1 MISLSSNKNFESYSN
16 RNFSFSESN
25 ESDCSV
31 FPEFPFFFKKAKE
44 LSQEDLKSQSSQC
57 INISEKE
64 NEIEENMQN
73 NLNWSKSIYL
83 EEEEEDSNSRIYLQK
98 NIHNQLNEYFNI
110 PILNKKKETNEKKI
124 ENKKPMFL
132 VKHKRG
138 RKGKPSEYK
147 KVKPTKNKKEH
158 TKNSFDNAISKVQ
171 NHYISFIIDLVNYI
185 IKLEFKGKKDFQ
197 FGNINY
203 DFKKKVSFDHIQ
215 NLKKHKIKD
224 ILQKEISKKSKIKN
238 KEHNKFIYEEI
249 NNSQDNNLLK
259 EVFEMNYLKFF
270 KNFYYN
276 NGQKKDTILI
286 KETEIKLSENINPF
300 YKLSKDDIQYN
311 QKLMDSIKI
320 AYFDGDE
327 KNLFKTS
334 CCQNKINN

>member
-1 MISLSSNKNFESYSN
+1 M
-16 RNFSFSESN
+16 
-25 ESDCSV
+25 
-31 FPEFPFFFKKAKE
+31 
-44 LSQEDLKSQSSQC
+44 
-57 INISEKE
+57 NISEKE
-64 NEIEENMQN
+64 NEIEENIQN
-73 NLNWSKSIYL
+73 DLNWSKSEYL
-83 EEEEEDSNSRIYLQK
+83 EEEDFFSRIYSLK
-98 NIHNQLNEYFNI
+98 NIHNQLNEYINI
-110 PILNKKKETNEKKI
+110 PLINKKKEPNKEKF

-138 RKGKPSEYK
+138 RKRKPSENK
-147 KVKPTKNKKEH
+147 KAKPKKNKKEH
-158 TKNSFDNAISKVQ
+158 TKNSFDNAISKAQ

-185 IKLEFKGKKDFQ
+185 IELEYKGKKDFR

-224 ILQKEISKKSKIKN
+224 ILRKEICKKSKIKN
-238 KEHNKFIYEEI
+238 KEHNKLVYEEI

-286 KETEIKLSENINPF
+286 KETEFKFSEKINPF

-334 CCQNKINN
+334 CQNKINN

>member
-1 MISLSSNKNFESYSN
+1 MIL
-16 RNFSFSESN
+16 
-25 ESDCSV
+25 
-31 FPEFPFFFKKAKE
+31 
-44 LSQEDLKSQSSQC
+44 
-57 INISEKE
+57 
-64 NEIEENMQN
+64 
-73 NLNWSKSIYL
+73 
-83 EEEEEDSNSRIYLQK
+83 
-98 NIHNQLNEYFNI
+98 
-110 PILNKKKETNEKKI
+110 
-124 ENKKPMFL
+124 
-132 VKHKRG
+132 
-138 RKGKPSEYK
+138 
-147 KVKPTKNKKEH
+147 
-158 TKNSFDNAISKVQ
+158 
-171 NHYISFIIDLVNYI
+171 
-185 IKLEFKGKKDFQ
+185 
-197 FGNINY
+197 
-203 DFKKKVSFDHIQ
+203 KKKVSFDHIQ

-238 KEHNKFIYEEI
+238 KEHNKLVYEEI